1 MLTAGVRSRD
11 SQQQQT
17 SGLLSFPV
25 QISRYEVGLKIF
37 SVKKKKKKTLDGYFP
52 LLSWDTL
59 FKFQLLNKRRP
70 SRWLQDLKHLFVLKL
85 INLIPQILKSTHFA
99 NLERPF

>member
-37 SVKKKKKKTLDGYFP
+37 SVKKKKKK
-52 LLSWDTL
+52 
-59 FKFQLLNKRRP
+59 N
-70 SRWLQDLKHLFVLKL
+70 
-85 INLIPQILKSTHFA
+85 A
-99 NLERPF
+99 